1 MPKRKGVE
9 LLLEPVITD
18 YGQEIKIGENVLF
31 FGTQRKT
38 NKTLVG
44 IYSGKY
50 VLNNEVVSVRINNVN
65 ELNDRRPY
73 SILKLK
79 RIFKLQV

>member
-1 MPKRKGVE
+1 MPRRKGVK
-9 LLLEPVITD
+9 LLLEPLITD
-18 YGQEIKIGENVLF
+18 YGQEIKLGESILF
-31 FGTQRKT
+31 FGTHKKT

-50 VLNNEVVSVRINNVN
+50 VLNDEVVSVRIENVN

-73 SILKLK
+73 SILPLK